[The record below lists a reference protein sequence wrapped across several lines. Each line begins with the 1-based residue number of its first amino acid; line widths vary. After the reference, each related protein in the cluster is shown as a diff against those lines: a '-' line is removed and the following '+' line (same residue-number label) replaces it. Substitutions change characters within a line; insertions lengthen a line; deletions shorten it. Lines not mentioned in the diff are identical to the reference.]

1 MAATESDF
9 TGLSLDGI
17 GAYLGDDANW
27 PAIARA
33 VQALNLF
40 FVQKHT
46 AGTEPTDVLIGL
58 SIGEGTDHHSWR
70 LFGSGGDLLIQ
81 ENTGTEGTPVWTTRT
96 TFTAAQAGIDHGGLF
111 GLADDDHTQY
121 SLADG
126 SRAITG
132 SQQFDVDVKTN
143 TIIERTAAS
152 GVTVDGCLIK
162 DGSVA
167 DSLLVGGVAE
177 AALALADGSRAIT
190 GSQQFDTNVKT
201 DTIIE
206 KTASGGVTIDGI
218 ISNLK
223 ADFVSEKTTGAGVTI
238 DGSLIKDTQLKIDSI
253 IEENAAS
260 GVTVD
265 GTLIKDGTIADSL
278 LLNGVSTYSRLDLTE
293 EYTAAKGHT
302 ENTGSISSGV
312 LTLDFEASNYFEISL
327 TENITTVTINNTG
340 KPGTRVVKFKQDA
353 TGGRTVTGYTSV
365 NWVGGTEVVITTAA
379 NSIDFVTFVVDSAG
393 AMFAFVAQD
402 FS

>member
-40 FVQKHT
+40 FVQKHI

-81 ENTGTEGTPVWTTRT
+81 ENTGTEGTPVWTTRE
-96 TFTAAQAGIDHGGLF
+96 TFTAAQAGLDHGGLF
-111 GLADDDHTQY
+111 GLGDDDHTQY

-132 SQQFDVDVKTN
+132 SQQFDVDAKTN

-177 AALALADGSRAIT
+177 SALALADGSRTIS
-190 GSQQFDTNVKT
+190 GSQTFTTDVKT
-201 DTIIE
+201 NTIIE
-206 KTASGGVTIDGI
+206 RT
-218 ISNLK
+218 
-223 ADFVSEKTTGAGVTI
+223 
-238 DGSLIKDTQLKIDSI
+238 
-253 IEENAAS
+253 AAS
-260 GVTVD
+260 GVTID
-265 GTLIKDGTIADSL
+265 GTLIKDGSVADSL

-302 ENTGSISSGV
+302 ENTGSISSGT

-379 NSIDFVTFVVDSAG
+379 NSVDFVTFVVDSAG
-393 AMFAFVAQD
+393 VMFAFVAQD